1 MRVSVSGIPDD
12 LKSDCAKIPAL
23 FYQQGRRIIRED
35 VADGGKTARR
45 IARFKSGVERNAKK
59 GNGIAQ
65 RIARERSGPH
75 GSNYYK
81 RLSAEATGPLT
92 AEYGPHDGGT
102 PVGAGFRH
110 GGVNMDLPNSADIIG
125 PEFADQ
131 VGDLAERLFW

>member
-1 MRVSVSGIPDD
+1 MRVHVEHTLGD
-12 LKSDCAKIPAL
+12 LVRDLAAIKPKFDTQAPA
-23 FYQQGRRIIRED
+23 
-35 VADGGKTARR
+35 V
-45 IARFKSGVERNAKK
+45 VERNAKK
-59 GNGIAQ
+59 GNSIAQ
-65 RIARERSGPH
+65 RIARERSGRH

-81 RLSAEATGPLT
+81 RLSAEVTGPLT